1 VNVSPVC
8 RKRCAHF
15 KTLAL
20 LAVAIVSTGCCSS
33 RADAVHSIAAPPR
46 ASESVRRELH
56 ELEGTN
62 VCEPTRDFLLEEV
75 APYFESVRAALED
88 R

>member
-1 VNVSPVC
+1 
-8 RKRCAHF
+8 
-15 KTLAL
+15 
-20 LAVAIVSTGCCSS
+20 
-33 RADAVHSIAAPPR
+33 
-46 ASESVRRELH
+46 VRRELH